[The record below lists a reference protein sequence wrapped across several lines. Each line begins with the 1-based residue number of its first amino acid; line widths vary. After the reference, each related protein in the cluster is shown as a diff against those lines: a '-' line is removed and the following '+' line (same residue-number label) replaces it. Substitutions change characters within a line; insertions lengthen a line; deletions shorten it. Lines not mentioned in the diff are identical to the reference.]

1 MGAQSWNQKACSFTI
16 SNSMLL
22 ALPNVGAVAET
33 LTITVAPG
41 PTSFGNAMRWSLVH
55 IRRPDLTFTGQPPSL
70 AEKCTPSRTGFAP
83 PAGQVWLP
91 MLVSVALNVCVC
103 PDVQVRGAWLRS

>member
-1 MGAQSWNQKACSFTI
+1 MGAQSWNQNACSFTI
-16 SNSMLL
+16 SNSMML
-22 ALPNVGAVAET
+22 ALPKVGAVAET
-33 LTITVAPG
+33 LTTTVAPG

-55 IRRPDLTFTGQPPSL
+55 TRRPDLTFTGQPPSL
-70 AEKCTPSRTGFAP
+70 VVKCTPSRTGLTP

-91 MLVSVALNVCVC
+91 RLVSVALNVWVW